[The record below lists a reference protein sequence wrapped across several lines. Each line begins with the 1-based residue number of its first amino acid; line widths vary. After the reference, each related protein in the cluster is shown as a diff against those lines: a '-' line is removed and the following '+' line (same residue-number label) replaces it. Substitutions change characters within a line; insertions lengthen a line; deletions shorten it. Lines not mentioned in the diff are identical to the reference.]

1 VDEAPRPH
9 LLLRVLGRLLGV
21 LIVLGAVVLSVYV
34 YQLNFVHPR
43 TDDAAVR
50 ANVVGIAP
58 HVSGSLVELKV
69 VDNQRVKPGDLLFVI
84 DPRPYEARLARVRAD
99 LALALKDVEAQ
110 QKAIASAGAQVA
122 GREAAMAAATAEV
135 ARSETGPPAAEAEI
149 ARAEAN
155 QAAAEA
161 LVARLEAEFAYAAD
175 YLRRVEPLLERQF
188 VTADRVSDA
197 RSKRDAAEAALSE
210 ARRRVRA
217 AEAAVREARTKKTAA
232 DAAVEHAKAAR
243 RQAAHAT
250 EQALHDRQRAQELL
264 AQFGEFNAR
273 LQAAEAA
280 VRSAELDV
288 GYCWVRAPFDAY
300 VTNLNIAVGEYAK
313 QGQQVFAL
321 VDNRVWYVL
330 ANFRETYMASI
341 KPGMQAEVYLL
352 TYPGR
357 AFRGVVQGIGWANQ
371 PDDGA
376 TVGVLPVVRR
386 TLNWVRL
393 ANRFPVRIVLE
404 EQDPERPFRMGTTAV
419 VTIRGFPAASSPP
432 GRRP

>member
-1 VDEAPRPH
+1 
-9 LLLRVLGRLLGV
+9 
-21 LIVLGAVVLSVYV
+21 VVLSIYV
-34 YQLNFVHPR
+34 YRLNFVHPR

-58 HVSGSLVELKV
+58 HVAGPIVRLEV
-69 VDNQRVKPGDLLFVI
+69 VDNQPVKEGDLLFVV
-84 DPRPYEARLARVRAD
+84 DPRPYEARLARARAD

-110 QKAIASAGAQVA
+110 QRAIASAVSQVA
-122 GREAAMAAATAEV
+122 GREAAMGAATAQL

-149 ARAEAN
+149 ARAEAER
-155 QAAAEA
+155 AAAEA
-161 LVARLEAEFAYAAD
+161 AVARMEAEFAYADD

-197 RSKRDAAEAALSE
+197 RSKRNATEAAVNE

-217 AEAAVREARTKKTAA
+217 AEAAVREARTRRTAA
-232 DAAVEHAKAAR
+232 DATVEHAQAAR
-243 RQAAHAT
+243 RQAAHAV
-250 EQALHDRQRAQELL
+250 EQAQHDQQRAQELL

-288 GYCWVRAPFDAY
+288 GYCWVRAPFHAY

-321 VDNRVWYVL
+321 VDNRAWDVL

-341 KPGMQAEVYLL
+341 RPGMQAEVYLL

-376 TVGVLPVVRR
+376 TVGVLPAVRR

-393 ANRFPVRIVLE
+393 ANRFPVRILLE
-404 EQDPERPFRMGTTAV
+404 EGDPERPFRMGTTAV
-419 VTIRGFPAASSPP
+419 VTIRGFEAGSGQPAT
-432 GRRP
+432 RP